1 MNSLT
6 AGVFISIWLAVTV
19 PTMPDTLNI
28 EEVITVPVKATDESE
43 VKLCESEFELL
54 CKCVEAEA
62 GDQGYLGKCYVID
75 CILNRRDQWNKTIT
89 EVIYQKGQFAVVSN
103 GRINKIKV
111 SEETRQAIRDELRCR
126 TNWEMLYFRMDHYHD
141 WITKQDPTRNL
152 FSHGDHWFSR

>member
-1 MNSLT
+1 MNLC
-6 AGVFISIWLAVTV
+6 AGVFVAIWLGV
-19 PTMPDTLNI
+19 TMPTHVDTLNI
-28 EEVITVPVKATDESE
+28 EEVITVPVRESQNI
-43 VKLCESEFELL
+43 SDTEFDLL
-54 CKCVEAEA
+54 CRCVEAEA

-111 SEETRQAIRDELRCR
+111 SEETKQAIRDELRCR